1 MNSKSLLLIFLA
13 LFFAFFLGC
22 KDDDADTSDEPTGK
36 LGDVGNT
43 WTAKFND
50 THDIRGEIIANDN
63 GLITVEI
70 NLGGD
75 IYTVKGRL
83 TSDKLEDFIHSNNDI
98 TKPFT
103 MVEWDAQ
110 VNDVY
115 TFSIGELNFARHI
128 IEIESYYVPALEKSL
143 EMIGV
148 MEYLPDAINFVMFG
162 YTIRQINWYWHQ
174 TYGLVCIDI
183 WTDDGQF
190 FTIHFLTI
198 EI

>member
-1 MNSKSLLLIFLA
+1 MNSKSFLLIFLA

-22 KDDDADTSDEPTGK
+22 KNDDEDNPDDQTGTF
-36 LGDVGNT
+36 GDVGDT
-43 WTAKFND
+43 WTAKFDD

-63 GLITVEI
+63 GLITIEV

-75 IYTVKGRL
+75 IYTVKARL
-83 TSDKLEDFIHSNNDI
+83 SSDKVEDFIHSGNDI

-103 MVEWDAQ
+103 MVEWDGEEQ
-110 VNDVY
+110 DVY
-115 TFSIGELNFARHI
+115 TFSMGEVNFARHI
-128 IEIESYYVPALEKSL
+128 FEIETYYCPALEKSI

-148 MEYLPDAINFVMFG
+148 MEYIPDAFNFNLFG
-162 YTIRQINWYWHQ
+162 YTVREITWYWHQ

-183 WTDDGQF
+183 WMDNGQF

-198 EI
+198 EV